1 MTIHMY
7 HPNLEPPHNTC
18 EALTEA
24 QAAVYRESG
33 WLDAPEP
40 EQRDGYAPEPVTYA
54 PVSGSGEVERPLASA
69 PRDDWAA
76 YVDSLEDGAS
86 EGLTIAEL
94 KAKADELEAD

>member
-1 MTIHMY
+1 MSIRMY
-7 HPNLEPPHNTC
+7 HPQTGGEC

-40 EQRDGYAPEPVTYA
+40 EQREGYEPEPVRYG
-54 PVSGSGEVERPLASA
+54 PVSGLSEGPVRPVASA
-69 PRDDWAA
+69 VREEWADW
-76 YVDSLEDGAS
+76 VEHLGGEP

-94 KAKADELEAD
+94 KAKADELESDSD